1 MRCLYCGETSWR
13 PFRWMADG
21 EFCSREHRKSYHERL
36 RRIASDLAECQSGP
50 AKATCPGAS
59 GVVETPSAQLEPN
72 AGVCGELF
80 PIEAPGMLAAASDYE
95 RMALAN
101 GDPAEALL
109 QADVHPV
116 GLQSQNLLPLWV
128 NDEQPG
134 VDTWQPLPVVSAVGR
149 SVPVGSTSGMLPA
162 GFENHAQIKR
172 WGLRI
177 KFPKV

>member
-13 PFRWMADG
+13 PFRRMADG

-36 RRIASDLAECQSGP
+36 RKIAGDLAECQSAP
-50 AKATCPGAS
+50 AKTILPGRAVVEAPGA
-59 GVVETPSAQLEPN
+59 QLAPN
-72 AGVCGELF
+72 PGICGELL
-80 PIEAPGMLAAASDYE
+80 PIEVSGVLAAPSDYE
-95 RMALAN
+95 RTALASEYAA
-101 GDPAEALL
+101 DTLL

-134 VDTWQPLPVVSAVGR
+134 VDTWQPLPVASAAGR
-149 SVPVGSTSGMLPA
+149 SAPVGSTSGMLPA
-162 GFENHAQIKR
+162 GFENRAQIKR

-177 KFPKV
+177 KFPKI